1 MSLKSI
7 SLILFT
13 FTIIF
18 SLNCQSNK
26 SKPETLSAKNKIADV
41 SYATLSQAQKMDI
54 YLPDSVKNLTP
65 VIINIHGG
73 AFLMGDKAD
82 ENTLS
87 MLLPALK
94 RGYAVVSINYRL
106 SGEAKFPSQIND
118 VKAAIRYVR
127 ANADKY
133 HFNPNKIAVWGGSAG
148 GHLSALAGT
157 SGDVKE
163 LEDLTQGNPEQ
174 SSRVEAVV
182 DWFGPIDFLELDP
195 QFKISGKGK
204 PDHGE
209 ADSPESK
216 LLGKKI
222 SEVPELVKKI
232 NPETYISSDDPPFFI
247 QHGTIDHL
255 IPTQQSVNF
264 SEKLVKVLGKEKVTL
279 YLLQGADHGG
289 PQFDTPENLSLVL
302 DFLDKNLK

>member
-1 MSLKSI
+1 MNLKSI

-26 SKPETLSAKNKIADV
+26 SKSETQSVKNKILDIP
-41 SYATLSQAQKMDI
+41 YAAQSKAQVMDI
-54 YLPDSVKNLTP
+54 YLPDSIKTP
-65 VIINIHGG
+65 VPVIVNIHGG

-87 MLLPALK
+87 LLEPALK

-106 SGEAKFPSQIND
+106 SGEARFPSQIND

-174 SSRVEAVV
+174 SSRVQAVV
-182 DWFGPIDFLELDP
+182 DWFGPINFLELDP

-222 SEVPELVKKI
+222 SEVPDLVKKI
-232 NPETYISSDDPPFFI
+232 NPENYISSDDPPFFI
-247 QHGTIDHL
+247 QHGTVDHL
-255 IPTQQSVNF
+255 IPTQQSINF
-264 SEKLVKVLGKEKVTL
+264 SEKLIKVLGKEKVTL

-289 PQFDTPENLSLVL
+289 PQFDKSENLSLVL
-302 DFLDKNLK
+302 DFLDKTLK